1 MSLIGKEYG
10 SKCVVDTYANMLD
23 DLKTFQEDGDLE
35 EVEEIKQQLQTCIKL
50 TDNLILY

>member
-1 MSLIGKEYG
+1 MIVKEYNDN
-10 SKCVVDTYANMLD
+10 KCIISTYDKMLD
-23 DLKTFQEDGDLE
+23 DLRVFEEDGDLE